1 MLASYSSSTFPQ
13 ASDLFIKFLIH
24 IFRDRLPRLE
34 SFPNCG
40 RVRNPQNVECI
51 WDCEWIDNPRLDQAP
66 STNIPVIDN
75 IFPDGFTY
83 GLIKYPPDISCL
95 EDCMLLPSLREATNV
110 AELEKIVRQVLT
122 ERPNIDTII
131 IEICLLYFELNL
143 SPCFDITN
151 LLTGVGVGR
160 DMSHNNPERLVGNSL
175 TNSYTDPTLNY
186 TLNQYPW
193 TCSLRTAGYR
203 GRHICGATLLS
214 APPSKTIIATAAH
227 CNYICKSSEGTV
239 RETCCC
245 RNPTDNFAS
254 CRTVIMA

>member
-1 MLASYSSSTFPQ
+1 MMLASYSSSTFPQ

-95 EDCMLLPSLREATNV
+95 EDCMLLPTLREAANV

-131 IEICLLYFELNL
+131 IKN
-143 SPCFDITN
+143 
-151 LLTGVGVGR
+151 
-160 DMSHNNPERLVGNSL
+160 MS
-175 TNSYTDPTLNY
+175 TL
-186 TLNQYPW
+186 
-193 TCSLRTAGYR
+193 
-203 GRHICGATLLS
+203 
-214 APPSKTIIATAAH
+214 
-227 CNYICKSSEGTV
+227 
-239 RETCCC
+239 
-245 RNPTDNFAS
+245 F
-254 CRTVIMA
+254 